1 MMSFAL
7 FFFASL
13 ANCAYISRGTPGGKL
28 PLATI
33 NLVLGVL
40 LPNNKISGGKVLS
53 SHRIKHSNRISV
65 ALRNGAANLIKA
77 NVEKNTPLHR
87 FGMRL
92 LHKKGKS
99 AAVVAIAG
107 KIARIIW
114 RYLSRFF
121 GTVREQKPFKQQSLA
136 DYEAYVRTQT
146 VKKMQQQIT
155 KLNISAEELSIIV

>member
-1 MMSFAL
+1 MSEIGSVVNWLKFLTAGH
-7 FFFASL
+7 FSAW
-13 ANCAYISRGTPGGKL
+13 
-28 PLATI
+28 
-33 NLVLGVL
+33 LGL

-65 ALRNGAANLIKA
+65 ALRNGAANLIKV

-99 AAVVAIAG
+99 AAVVAIAS

-114 RYLSRFF
+114 HM
-121 GTVREQKPFKQQSLA
+121 VREQKPFEQPSLA

-146 VKKMQQQIT
+146 MKKMQQQIT
-155 KLNISAEELSIIV
+155 KLNISAEELSIII

>member
-1 MMSFAL
+1 M
-7 FFFASL
+7 
-13 ANCAYISRGTPGGKL
+13 L
-28 PLATI
+28 PYVAAW
-33 NLVLGVL
+33 LGL

-53 SHRIKHSNRISV
+53 SHRSKHSNRISV
-65 ALRNGAANLIKA
+65 ALRNGAANLIKV
-77 NVEKNTPLHR
+77 NVEKSTPLHR

-99 AAVVAIAG
+99 TAVVAIAG

-114 RYLSRFF
+114 HMI
-121 GTVREQKPFKQQSLA
+121 REQKPFEQPSLA
-136 DYEAYVRTQT
+136 DYEAYVRTQS